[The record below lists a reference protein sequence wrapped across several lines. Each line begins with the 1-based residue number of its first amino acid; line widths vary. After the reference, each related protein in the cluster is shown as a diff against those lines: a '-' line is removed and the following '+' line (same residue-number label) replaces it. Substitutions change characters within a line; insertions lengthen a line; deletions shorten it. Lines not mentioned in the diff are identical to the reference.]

1 MGRWERPETDEP
13 AHRRA
18 GEVTGTRKFAERRE
32 IMKQRAIT
40 LKADAPATD
49 KREIA
54 QIMAYYITGGDP
66 AGYLDR
72 LAEKQQRERELAAA
86 K

>member
-1 MGRWERPETDEP
+1 MIR
-13 AHRRA
+13 HRRA

-32 IMKQRAIT
+32 NMKQRAVT
-40 LKADAPATD
+40 FKADAPAVD

-54 QIMAYYITGGDP
+54 RLMAYYITGGDP

-72 LAEKQQRERELAAA
+72 LAEKQQRERELAAV